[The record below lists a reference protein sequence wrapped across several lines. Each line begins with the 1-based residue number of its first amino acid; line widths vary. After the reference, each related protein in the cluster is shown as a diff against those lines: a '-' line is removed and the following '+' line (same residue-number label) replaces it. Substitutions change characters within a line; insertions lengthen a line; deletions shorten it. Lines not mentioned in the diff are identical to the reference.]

1 MGELVLQLL
10 NLLQDLGF
18 LCGHIPRLALP
29 TSYVRSTLV
38 VSDTRGCLQQAHETG
53 CECWGSFAC
62 ATYAEVSCVHDV
74 NITREVE
81 RYRLRTVQHCVHRSR
96 LN

>member
-38 VSDTRGCLQQAHETG
+38 VSDTR
-53 CECWGSFAC
+53 
-62 ATYAEVSCVHDV
+62 
-74 NITREVE
+74 
-81 RYRLRTVQHCVHRSR
+81 
-96 LN
+96 